1 MGTLRESSKCDQLT
15 QKQELFKMLECVKQE
30 VQRKYHDEL
39 MQVCQSVMELK
50 QRLADE
56 LLQKQK
62 EVKQLHL
69 QHMLERAQFEDLVGK
84 QRKKFDLE
92 KDLIKK

>member
-1 MGTLRESSKCDQLT
+1 
-15 QKQELFKMLECVKQE
+15 MLECVKQE

-69 QHMLERAQFEDLVGK
+69 QHMLERA
-84 QRKKFDLE
+84 
-92 KDLIKK
+92 